1 MNLLG
6 KKPRQSSSKKVEWA
20 EAYDIDRR
28 VGFLIESARIDWVDK
43 RHVICFRSINTNTR
57 AVARIYGLSK
67 IWQIALDL
75 KPYYVIEV
83 ISEKFDNLNQKE
95 KDRTLLHEL
104 AHIPKN
110 FSGALLPHRRQ
121 GRGNFY
127 SRLRDLILVHENKGR

>member
-1 MNLLG
+1 M
-6 KKPRQSSSKKVEWA
+6 SKKVEWA
-20 EAYDIDRR
+20 EANDIDRR
-28 VGFLIESARIDWVDK
+28 VDFLIKSARIDWIDGS
-43 RHVICFRSINTNTR
+43 HVMCFRSINTNTR

-75 KPYYVIEV
+75 KPYYIIEV
-83 ISEKFDNLNQKE
+83 ISEKFDKLNQKE

-121 GRGNFY
+121 GHGNFY
-127 SRLRDLILVHENKGR
+127 NRLRDLILVHENKGR